1 MTDRT
6 IQPPINGTP
15 QAQYEAPCLRQGM
28 EGSFRLPSPQ
38 ATALLPA

>member
-15 QAQYEAPCLRQGM
+15 QAQYEAPCLQGM